1 MVSYIYQI
9 LLIMNES
16 LKADIKGQKSKLTK
30 ESIRE
35 EIYSKLFNGIDY
47 LLDNECYL
55 PKSITVTELRF
66 KGIERYFDI
75 ENDEKV
81 DLRLNENERKK
92 LKNIVWYISHS
103 KLWSEL

>member
-1 MVSYIYQI
+1 
-9 LLIMNES
+9 MNEL

-35 EIYSKLFNGIDY
+35 EIYSKLYDSSDY

-55 PKSITVTELRF
+55 PRSITVS
-66 KGIERYFDI
+66 
-75 ENDEKV
+75 NEKV

-92 LKNIVWYISHS
+92 LKNIIWYISHS

>member
-1 MVSYIYQI
+1 
-9 LLIMNES
+9 MNES

-55 PKSITVTELRF
+55 PKSITVS
-66 KGIERYFDI
+66 
-75 ENDEKV
+75 NEKV

-92 LKNIVWYISHS
+92 LKNIIWYISHS
-103 KLWSEL
+103 KLWSELWIQKN

>member
-1 MVSYIYQI
+1 MILYSYNNSIQI
-9 LLIMNES
+9 LLTMKES

-35 EIYSKLFNGIDY
+35 EIYSKLYDSSDY

-55 PKSITVTELRF
+55 PKSITVS
-66 KGIERYFDI
+66 
-75 ENDEKV
+75 NEKV
-81 DLRLNENERKK
+81 DLRLNEKDRKK
-92 LKNIVWYISHS
+92 LKNIIWYIAHS

>member
-1 MVSYIYQI
+1 MK
-9 LLIMNES
+9 ES

-35 EIYSKLFNGIDY
+35 EIYSKLYDSSDY

-55 PKSITVTELRF
+55 PKSITVSN
-66 KGIERYFDI
+66 ERI
-75 ENDEKV
+75 

-92 LKNIVWYISHS
+92 LKNIIWYISHS
-103 KLWSEL
+103 KLWS

>member
-1 MVSYIYQI
+1 MK
-9 LLIMNES
+9 ES
-16 LKADIKGQKSKLTK
+16 LKADIKGRQSKLTK

-55 PKSITVTELRF
+55 PKSITVS
-66 KGIERYFDI
+66 
-75 ENDEKV
+75 NEKV

-92 LKNIVWYISHS
+92 LKNIIWYISHS

>member
-1 MVSYIYQI
+1 MK
-9 LLIMNES
+9 ES

-35 EIYSKLFNGIDY
+35 EIFSKLYYSSDY

-55 PKSITVTELRF
+55 PKSITVS
-66 KGIERYFDI
+66 
-75 ENDEKV
+75 NEKV

-92 LKNIVWYISHS
+92 LKNIIWYISHS
-103 KLWSEL
+103 KLWSES

>member
-1 MVSYIYQI
+1 
-9 LLIMNES
+9 MNNT
-16 LKADIKGQKSKLTK
+16 KSKLTK

-55 PKSITVTELRF
+55 PKSITVS
-66 KGIERYFDI
+66 
-75 ENDEKV
+75 NEKV

-92 LKNIVWYISHS
+92 LKNIIWYISHS

>member
-1 MVSYIYQI
+1 MK
-9 LLIMNES
+9 ES
-16 LKADIKGQKSKLTK
+16 LKADIKGRKSKLTK

-55 PKSITVTELRF
+55 PKSITVS
-66 KGIERYFDI
+66 
-75 ENDEKV
+75 NEKV

-92 LKNIVWYISHS
+92 LKNIIWYISHS

>member
-1 MVSYIYQI
+1 
-9 LLIMNES
+9 MNN
-16 LKADIKGQKSKLTK
+16 AKSKLTK

-35 EIYSKLFNGIDY
+35 EIYSKLYDSSDY

-55 PKSITVTELRF
+55 PKSIT
-66 KGIERYFDI
+66 IS
-75 ENDEKV
+75 NEKV

-92 LKNIVWYISHS
+92 LKNIIWYISHS

>member
-1 MVSYIYQI
+1 
-9 LLIMNES
+9 MNEL

-35 EIYSKLFNGIDY
+35 EIYSKLYDSSDY

-55 PKSITVTELRF
+55 PKLITVS
-66 KGIERYFDI
+66 
-75 ENDEKV
+75 NEKV
-81 DLRLNENERKK
+81 YLRLNENERKK
-92 LKNIVWYISHS
+92 LKNIIWYISHS

>member
-1 MVSYIYQI
+1 
-9 LLIMNES
+9 MNES

-30 ESIRE
+30 KSIRE

-55 PKSITVTELRF
+55 PKSITVS
-66 KGIERYFDI
+66 
-75 ENDEKV
+75 NEKV

-92 LKNIVWYISHS
+92 LKNIIWYISHS

>member
-1 MVSYIYQI
+1 MKE
-9 LLIMNES
+9 L
-16 LKADIKGQKSKLTK
+16 LKADIKGRKSKLTK

-55 PKSITVTELRF
+55 PKSITVS
-66 KGIERYFDI
+66 
-75 ENDEKV
+75 NEKV

-92 LKNIVWYISHS
+92 LKNIIWYISHS